1 MKFSETQDFI
11 EEFTKMMNK
20 MIPCYKR
27 EGKYHINISFGCTGG
42 QHRSVAVANE
52 VAEIFIRQGKQ
63 VTLNH
68 RDIKKK

>member
-1 MKFSETQDFI
+1 MNDFL
-11 EEFTKMMNK
+11 
-20 MIPCYKR
+20 KR
-27 EGKYHINISFGCTGG
+27 